1 MPTIGQIADE
11 KYYTDL
17 PGGVLESVGKLF
29 KRSVKMYVYPT
40 RDASGKIL
48 TFDVAPT
55 PGHWKYLRDLLLEI
69 GSIEPIRGYDESLLS
84 TQTPEVL
91 SRIRAGDPSWEEMV
105 PPKVAEIIKDKKLFG
120 FRSATSAVV
129 GNRKA
134 PAS

>member
-1 MPTIGQIADE
+1 
-11 KYYTDL
+11 
-17 PGGVLESVGKLF
+17 VGKLF

-40 RDASGKIL
+40 RDASGKVA
-48 TFDVAPT
+48 TFDVAPP
-55 PGHWKYLRDLLLEI
+55 PGPWKYLRDLLLEI

-105 PPKVAEIIKDKKLFG
+105 PTKVAEIIKDKKLFG
-120 FRSATSAVV
+120 FRSAPGAVV
-129 GNRKA
+129 GNGRA